1 MCFIWWELQ
10 TQERWVRIFL
20 TITSPDEWA
29 ITKQACRD
37 ESIVSL
43 FFPLS
48 QHISA
53 LPLRIEHCKR
63 KNQCTDLLYI
73 YIFFFLDVF
82 YTIIRRLLKDLHTC
96 KEVFLLLSILR
107 SLETYL
113 FAYDSESV
121 GYWYVLITFW
131 NITSTRTV
139 NNHKTHQL
147 LNWIWKRRRWR

>member
-10 TQERWVRIFL
+10 TQESWVRIFL

-43 FFPLS
+43 FFPYRNIYRLYLYVS
-48 QHISA
+48 STVKGKINAQTS
-53 LPLRIEHCKR
+53 
-63 KNQCTDLLYI
+63 YI